1 MRVERWLL
9 WGSFLA
15 GSLTLLAAIALT
27 TFKEHQHG
35 VTLPPDDEPASIIQG
50 LPSLLEGNTFNSQSL
65 IRRLSSLLD
74 EDEETPSLF
83 PLTPLD
89 YVGFTLTILGLVLA
103 AGAGIGGMLAS
114 LSLR

>member
-1 MRVERWLL
+1 M
-9 WGSFLA
+9 
-15 GSLTLLAAIALT
+15 LAAIALT

-35 VTLPPDDEPASIIQG
+35 VTLPPDDEPASIQG
-50 LPSLLEGNTFNSQSL
+50 LPSLLEGSTFNSQSL

-103 AGAGIGGMLAS
+103 AGAGIGGMLAIH
-114 LSLR
+114 SLR